1 MVVATSAASE
11 GHDMTSSTAYRIAV
25 ALEELS
31 KMYPQWRFGQLVA
44 NVAMWAKG
52 PVDGAV
58 WDVDDEEFLK
68 AAEAHINSRTAN
80 VG

>member
-1 MVVATSAASE
+1 MIP
-11 GHDMTSSTAYRIAV
+11 STAYRIAV

-44 NVAMWAKG
+44 NVATWAKG
-52 PVDGAV
+52 PTDTAL

-68 AAEAHINSRTAN
+68 AAEEHINSRTAAAH
-80 VG
+80 